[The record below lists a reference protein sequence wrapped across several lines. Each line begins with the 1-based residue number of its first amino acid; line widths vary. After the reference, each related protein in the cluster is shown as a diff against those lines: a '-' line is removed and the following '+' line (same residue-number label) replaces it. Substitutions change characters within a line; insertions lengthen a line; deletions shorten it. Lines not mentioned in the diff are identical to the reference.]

1 MGTEESEMGRIEVI
15 YGPMFSG
22 KTSTLINRIL
32 EADKRQESW
41 KIYKPIIDQRY
52 SANEVVTHDQKSLP
66 CQPVSSAQ
74 EIIDVNENHQWIAID
89 EAQFFDKNIV
99 DVCHKLKAKGSNIII
114 AGLAKDYRKQDFGF
128 MPHLIAIADQIT
140 QIFAK
145 CNICG
150 EKALHTKR
158 ISDKNTLIE
167 IGSSESYQAVC
178 DHHY

>member
-1 MGTEESEMGRIEVI
+1 METEEGEMGRIEVI

-22 KTSTLINRIL
+22 KTSTLIQRIL
-32 EADKRQESW
+32 DAQQNTESW

-66 CQPVSSAQ
+66 CQPVSGAR
-74 EIIDVNENHQWIAID
+74 EIIDGRESYQWIAID
-89 EAQFFDKNIV
+89 EAQFFDGNILE
-99 DVCHKLKAKGSNIII
+99 VCQTLRDRGSNIVI
-114 AGLAKDYRKQDFGF
+114 AGLAKDYQKQDFGF
-128 MPHLIAIADQIT
+128 MPSLIAIADQIT